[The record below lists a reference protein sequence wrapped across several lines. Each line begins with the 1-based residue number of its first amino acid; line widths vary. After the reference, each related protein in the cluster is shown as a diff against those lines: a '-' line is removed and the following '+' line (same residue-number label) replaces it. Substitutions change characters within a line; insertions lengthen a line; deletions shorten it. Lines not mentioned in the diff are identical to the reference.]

1 MSPVVKE
8 RNHCSSPITNC
19 LQTNIEIKEVR
30 TKGQQ
35 FYCHGMARLR
45 SYYIT

>member
-19 LQTNIEIKEVR
+19 PQANIYIKDVR
-30 TKGQQ
+30 TKGSNFTDTGWQDLE
-35 FYCHGMARLR
+35 A
-45 SYYIT
+45 IT